1 MGQQY
6 NHYVSVPHASYDQ
19 FKKATEGNGYN
30 VNNDIYKNQC
40 WDFVALLYYQYGLTL
55 YTGTGGYA
63 KTCWTQK
70 KAQNAKPPFIAVNG
84 ITSIRRGDIVVLDS
98 IPNHVAGHIA
108 LADEN
113 YRGMYINLLGQNQ
126 GKGINYPV
134 YVAENFYIGTRFLG
148 IFRNTEWQ
156 NVPPEPPTPSG
167 EGKRKD
173 KFPFPVAWQH
183 WNNFKR

>member
-1 MGQQY
+1 MAQY
-6 NHYVSVPHASYDQ
+6 NRYVSVPHASYDQ
-19 FKKATEGNGYN
+19 FKNATLGNGYN
-30 VNNDIYKNQC
+30 VNNDSWQNQC
-40 WDFVALLYYQYGLTL
+40 WDYIALLYYQYGLSL

-70 KAQNAKPPFIAVNG
+70 KAQNSQPPFIAVNG
-84 ITSIRRGDIVVLDS
+84 ITSIKRGDVVVLDA
-98 IPNHVAGHIA
+98 IPGHNAGHIA

-126 GKGINYPV
+126 GKGQNYPV
-134 YVAENFYIGTRFLG
+134 YVATNFYIGTRFLG

-167 EGKRKD
+167 KN
-173 KFPFPVAWQH
+173 KFDRGFPWPVAWQH